1 MVHEVWR
8 LEHVEQS
15 DIEYENG
22 EGGAEKKT
30 GEQ

>member
-1 MVHEVWR
+1 MVHDVWR

-22 EGGAEKKT
+22 ERDGERM